1 LYKIEDLINLL
12 NVPNIGPNRLRKL
25 ISVFETTE
33 NVFNASVKQLKQIPG
48 INENI
53 AQEIKKNRDSDF
65 GQNQIRMMEK
75 HNVRVVTFWDKEFPR
90 NLKMIHDPPVL
101 LFVRGNLLYKD
112 KYSLAVVGTR
122 RPTESGRIIAEKFAE
137 KLSSM
142 GITIVSGLARGI
154 DSAAHKGAVNGGGRT
169 IAVLGSG
176 LDRIYPSE
184 NARLAQKIAN
194 SGALVSEFTMGT
206 GPDRENFPRRNRI
219 ISGIS
224 LGTLVV
230 EAGKTSGS
238 FITAEFAVE
247 QNREVF
253 AIPGAIQDKKSI
265 GTNKL
270 IMKGEAKLVQNI
282 DDILVE
288 IEPQLKGLQAKLEVE
303 EPRVDLKGDEK
314 KLFNLLS
321 REPVHIDT
329 ICKKGNMDSP
339 NALSLLLSLELKGL
353 IKQLPGMMFVKY

>member
-1 LYKIEDLINLL
+1 
-12 NVPNIGPNRLRKL
+12 
-25 ISVFETTE
+25 
-33 NVFNASVKQLKQIPG
+33 
-48 INENI
+48 
-53 AQEIKKNRDSDF
+53 
-65 GQNQIRMMEK
+65 
-75 HNVRVVTFWDKEFPR
+75 
-90 NLKMIHDPPVL
+90 
-101 LFVRGNLLYKD
+101 
-112 KYSLAVVGTR
+112 
-122 RPTESGRIIAEKFAE
+122 
-137 KLSSM
+137 M

-184 NARLAQKIAN
+184 NARLAQKITN